1 MKTLTTLFLLLSFTA
16 VGQFPITQEFNPG
29 NDWTFNNASGIQN
42 YGGAENY
49 ATTNVGTTAYLNAS
63 NITITSPVYNLST
76 CLGLMQVSFP
86 LFGEIENSYDFL
98 RFQYR
103 IGAGSWVTVQSFTG
117 VQNQTLTYNAIPNTA
132 TQFRFL
138 LQTDAGG
145 PVLWYRP
152 SGAWDTYQHGAYQ
165 IPVDI
170 SNSYYQGG
178 GIVGVYYYDI
188 ARFTITCSAVMPVEL
203 LSFTGSNEGDHN
215 DLTWQIASETNCDY
229 YMIERSTD
237 GKEWLEV
244 GKASA
249 NGSYE
254 YKLRD
259 YEYLPGIN
267 YYRLSQTDNDGT
279 LMVLDVITIDNRIK
293 AGEIVS
299 VVNLLGQPCA
309 IDAAGIVVVQYQNGT
324 VIKKFNN

>member
-1 MKTLTTLFLLLSFTA
+1 MKTLFTFLLLSFTA
-16 VGQFPITQEFNPG
+16 VGQFPITQDFNPG
-29 NDWTFNNASGIQN
+29 NDWAYTNASGIQN
-42 YGGAENY
+42 YGGSENY
-49 ATTNVGTTAYLNAS
+49 ATTNQNAVAYPNSS

-86 LFGEIENSYDFL
+86 LFGQIENSYDFL

-103 IGAGSWVTVQSFTG
+103 IGAGAWVTVQSFTG

-152 SGAWDTYQHGAYQ
+152 SGAWDTYQHGAYN

-170 SNSYYQGG
+170 SNSYYSGG

-188 ARFTITCSAVMPVEL
+188 ARFTITCSAVMPVEFI
-203 LSFTGSNEGDHN
+203 SFTGKAESDHN
-215 DLTWQIASETNCDY
+215 ELTWNIESETNCSHY
-229 YMIERSTD
+229 TVERSTD
-237 GKEWLEV
+237 GKAYTKV
-244 GKASA
+244 GKVAA
-249 NGSYE
+249 NGLYE

-259 YEYLPGIN
+259 YDYLQGIN

-279 LMVLDVITIDNRIK
+279 RTDLDVITIDNRIE
-293 AGEIVS
+293 AGEIVG
-299 VVNLLGQPCA
+299 VVNLLGQPCS
-309 IDAAGIVVVQYQNGT
+309 IDTKGVVVVQYADGK
-324 VIKKFNN
+324 VIKKFN